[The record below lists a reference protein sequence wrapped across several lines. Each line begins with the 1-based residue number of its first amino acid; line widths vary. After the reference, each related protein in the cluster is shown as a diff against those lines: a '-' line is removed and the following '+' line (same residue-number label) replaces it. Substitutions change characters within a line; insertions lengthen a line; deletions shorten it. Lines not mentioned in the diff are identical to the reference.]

1 MNTDNELLIKII
13 RTLVTE
19 VYEGPENPRMTW
31 IVDNEPACGILGT
44 LRSIDAATA
53 SRPFSSGDGGTTG
66 NGGTAGD
73 GATAATHAGHV
84 LFALNLANRAL
95 RGENAHE
102 NAVWK
107 DSWRLAKVDEA
118 AWRALLDELDAAV
131 RSLLEAIAR
140 GAMFSDE
147 FNLTGLLGQI
157 SHGAWHLGAI
167 RQGLGLIHTPVP
179 R

>member
-1 MNTDNELLIKII
+1 MTTDDEMLIRII
-13 RTLVTE
+13 RTLVIE
-19 VYEGPENPRMTW
+19 VYDGPENPRMTW
-31 IVDNEPACGILGT
+31 VVDNEPSCGILGT
-44 LRSIDAATA
+44 LRSIDAVTA
-53 SRPFSSGDGGTTG
+53 SRPFAAD
-66 NGGTAGD
+66 D

-84 LFALNLANRAL
+84 LFALNLANQAL

-107 DSWRLAKVDEA
+107 DSWKLARVDEA
-118 AWRALLDELDAAV
+118 AWRALLDEIDTAV
-131 RSLLEAIAR
+131 RSVLEAISR

-147 FNLTGLLGQI
+147 WNLTGLLGQI

-167 RQGLGLIHTPVP
+167 RQGLGLIHTPAP